1 MSANPAPGNA
11 TASHSSLGEFIDSTP
26 EMPWL
31 DQAACGNLPLDQLN
45 MFFVEAGRT
54 IASSTITLCQ
64 RCPVRTE
71 CLDHAYRNEILSG
84 YFGGI
89 SPGQRRTM
97 THEEARGRCSTGAS
111 PAASPC

>member
-1 MSANPAPGNA
+1 MSATAPPARTTTGQ
-11 TASHSSLGEFIDSTP
+11 SSLGEFIHATP

-31 DQAACGNLPLDQLN
+31 DEAACGNLPLDQLN

-97 THEEARGRCSTGAS
+97 SHEQARASIVSSTTTTH
-111 PAASPC
+111 

>member
-1 MSANPAPGNA
+1 MSANTSTGTAAP
-11 TASHSSLGEFIDSTP
+11 HSSLGDFIHATP

-31 DQAACGNLPLDQLN
+31 DQAACGQLPLDQLN

-54 IASSTITLCQ
+54 IASSTIAMCQ
-64 RCPVRTE
+64 RCPARVD

-97 THEEARGRCSTGAS
+97 SHDEARAGIGA
-111 PAASPC
+111 PR

>member
-1 MSANPAPGNA
+1 MSATAAPGN
-11 TASHSSLGEFIDSTP
+11 TNASHSSLGEFIHATP

-31 DQAACGNLPLDQLN
+31 DDAACGSLPLEQLN

-54 IASSTITLCQ
+54 IASSTITMCQ
-64 RCPVRTE
+64 RCPVRAQ
-71 CLDHAYRNEILSG
+71 CLDHAYSNEILSG

-97 THEEARGRCSTGAS
+97 THEEARALIA
-111 PAASPC
+111 PAR